1 MSSRHLHS
9 ELDRAKQRLTYCLRQ
24 RESYHAYADANDPT
38 QQRTLRKLEEDE
50 KRAQVDYNRVQ
61 HRLTERLHVEGLSD

>member
-1 MSSRHLHS
+1 VIVAYTDAAALAGFAARTFF
-9 ELDRAKQRLTYCLRQ
+9 ET
-24 RESYHAYADANDPT
+24 YADANDPT

-50 KRAQVDYNRVQ
+50 KRAQVDYNWVQ